1 MIYVC
6 HEAREC
12 KRRMK
17 GRQSDS
23 ETKADTWAR
32 KHEGVIT
39 RRGEMPEEGR
49 VKGKKVGEGGK
60 KRARV
65 ETGDNRDSAASPSC
79 LCLPWQGQVE
89 ADSRTFTECQLNKE
103 GTEGWKWAGRRA
115 EQKEE
120 GDLRLNASPSDGCQA
135 FCCLPAPSCSTMWS
149 ISCADQADYTSLF
162 IHSSSTRR
170 VMITGYGRVHS
181 EFRMHSEL
189 RESRA
194 LVCWLSSSRC
204 HALVSCRERLVL
216 TRATLWSCLNQS
228 RLWLIQALAA
238 VCEEG
243 MTKRQISD
251 SPGVKKSSLLL
262 LVESGTFSKSL
273 NKAELLDF

>member
-6 HEAREC
+6 HEARKC
-12 KRRMK
+12 KQRRRIK
-17 GRQSDS
+17 GRRNDS

-49 VKGKKVGEGGK
+49 VKGKKVREGGK
-60 KRARV
+60 KERV
-65 ETGDNRDSAASPSC
+65 ETGDNRDSAASLSC

-120 GDLRLNASPSDGCQA
+120 GDLRLNASPPDGCQA

-162 IHSSSTRR
+162 IHSEISSSTRR

-189 RESRA
+189 EESRA
-194 LVCWLSSSRC
+194 LVCWLSSSHR
-204 HALVSCRERLVL
+204 HVSVSCSERLVL
-216 TRATLWSCLNQS
+216 TQATWWSCLNQ
-228 RLWLIQALAA
+228 
-238 VCEEG
+238 VCVEG

-251 SPGVKKSSLLL
+251 TDSDTEIKW
-262 LVESGTFSKSL
+262 
-273 NKAELLDF
+273 KAQ